1 MKSVIYTRYSSDAQ
15 REASSEDQAR
25 NCRKR
30 IEAEGWELTAHFKD
44 EAISGSTADR
54 PGYQAMHEAAVARA
68 FDVLIVDDLSRLSR
82 DQVESERSIRRLEFG
97 GVRIIGVSD
106 GYDSQ
111 SKSRKAQRGVRGL
124 MNEIYLDDLKDKTH
138 RGLSGQALKQFS
150 AGGKSYGYRPV
161 KITDGSRVDAYGE
174 ASVVGY
180 QREVIPDQAEI
191 VREIFTRYAD
201 GQGLRAIAADL
212 NARGVPS
219 PGASWQR
226 KSRRADGRWLSST
239 IQAMLRNEAY
249 IGRYIWNK
257 TRWERDPETRRRQSK
272 VRPASEW
279 IVHEMPA
286 LAIVPREVWDK
297 VQRRISARAEA
308 FPVALSRSR
317 TGQGGRPKFLLSGL
331 LQCAVCG
338 QKFVISGS
346 RPQRYVCGSFTNGGA
361 AACTNK
367 GAVSR
372 TIAEEKLLAPI
383 IDGLLS
389 PAAIVLAVQEIRRL
403 HREDQAANRD
413 KPGRNAGKV
422 SKLDAQLGQLERLLT
437 DGVLSPEVA
446 GAAIGKA
453 KEERAAFMAADAS
466 GDTQK
471 LNQVVRMLPR
481 AAESYRA
488 QVANIREVL

>member
-1 MKSVIYTRYSSDAQ
+1 
-15 REASSEDQAR
+15 
-25 NCRKR
+25 
-30 IEAEGWELTAHFKD
+30 
-44 EAISGSTADR
+44 
-54 PGYQAMHEAAVARA
+54 
-68 FDVLIVDDLSRLSR
+68 
-82 DQVESERSIRRLEFG
+82 
-97 GVRIIGVSD
+97 
-106 GYDSQ
+106 
-111 SKSRKAQRGVRGL
+111 
-124 MNEIYLDDLKDKTH
+124 
-138 RGLSGQALKQFS
+138 
-150 AGGKSYGYRPV
+150 
-161 KITDGSRVDAYGE
+161 
-174 ASVVGY
+174 
-180 QREVIPDQAEI
+180 VIPDQAEI